1 MTNNRSTNEQI
12 QERVNFAADELAKGK
27 RAMDISKKLA
37 SKYNVSIQQARDYV
51 RQAKPILTQSISP
64 NDRAFIFSK
73 VMSCLEQDRLDARKE
88 ENLKEQT
95 KSTGGMVKISCTNQR
110 LIIELPDA
118 KNSNLF
124 KNFYETKKKLKHGNL
139 DALDGDVPVGRDRSK
154 KEVIRKKKIS
164 LVFLYTA
171 LVNCRYCTG
180 HAVDCPMFY
189 LDIRFSSKSNSDT

>member
-1 MTNNRSTNEQI
+1 MTTNRSTNEQI

-95 KSTGGMVKISCTNQR
+95 RSTGGMVKMVSLLTSIDQVGSWD
-110 LIIELPDA
+110 DA
-118 KNSNLF
+118 YNSNLF
-124 KNFYETKKKLKHGNL
+124 KNFSEAKKKLKHGNL
-139 DALDGDVPVGRDRSK
+139 DALDGDVPEG
-154 KEVIRKKKIS
+154 EIP
-164 LVFLYTA
+164 F
-171 LVNCRYCTG
+171 
-180 HAVDCPMFY
+180 
-189 LDIRFSSKSNSDT
+189 

>member
-37 SKYNVSIQQARDYV
+37 SKYDVSIQQARDYV

-95 KSTGGMVKISCTNQR
+95 RSTGGMVKMVSLLTSIDQVGSWD
-110 LIIELPDA
+110 DA
-118 KNSNLF
+118 YNSHLF
-124 KNFYETKKKLKHGNL
+124 KNFSEAKKKLKHSDL
-139 DALDGDVPVGRDRSK
+139 DALDGDLPEG
-154 KEVIRKKKIS
+154 EIP
-164 LVFLYTA
+164 F
-171 LVNCRYCTG
+171 
-180 HAVDCPMFY
+180 
-189 LDIRFSSKSNSDT
+189 

>member
-1 MTNNRSTNEQI
+1 MTTNRSTNEQI

-73 VMSCLEQDRLDARKE
+73 VMNCLEKDRLDARKE

-95 KSTGGMVKISCTNQR
+95 KSTAGMVKMVSLLTSIDQVGSWDSAR
-110 LIIELPDA
+110 ESEGDY
-118 KNSNLF
+118 LF
-124 KNFYETKKKLKHGNL
+124 RNFSEI
-139 DALDGDVPVGRDRSK
+139 A
-154 KEVIRKKKIS
+154 RKKKKYADLDS
-164 LVFLYTA
+164 LDNATDSETPF
-171 LVNCRYCTG
+171 
-180 HAVDCPMFY
+180 
-189 LDIRFSSKSNSDT
+189 